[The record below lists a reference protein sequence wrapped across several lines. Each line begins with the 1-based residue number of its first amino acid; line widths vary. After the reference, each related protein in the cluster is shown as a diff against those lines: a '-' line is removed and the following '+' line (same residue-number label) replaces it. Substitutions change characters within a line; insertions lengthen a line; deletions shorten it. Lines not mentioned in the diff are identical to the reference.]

1 MVFRAFLHYIGRV
14 RNIAMKPLHLTLFAG
29 TALAVALAFVGLG
42 AFSPAFAQPQKAS
55 QASSTPNSFP
65 YEIVNG
71 RRVPRANKTLGPDGS
86 WREEIK
92 DGPCVTLKEKN
103 AAGEY
108 REVRKCD

>member
-1 MVFRAFLHYIGRV
+1 
-14 RNIAMKPLHLTLFAG
+14 MKPLHLTFFAG
-29 TALAVALAFVGLG
+29 TALAVALAFLGLG
-42 AFSPAFAQPQKAS
+42 AYSPAFAQPQKAK
-55 QASSTPNSFP
+55 QASSVPNNFP

-71 RRVPRANKTLGPDGS
+71 RRVPKGNKTVGADGS

>member
-1 MVFRAFLHYIGRV
+1 
-14 RNIAMKPLHLTLFAG
+14 MKPLHLTLFAG
-29 TALAVALAFVGLG
+29 TALAVALAVLGLG
-42 AFSPAFAQPQKAS
+42 AFSPASAQPQKAK
-55 QASSTPNSFP
+55 QASATPASFP

-71 RRVPRANKTLGPDGS
+71 KRVPRGNKTVNPDGT